1 MVFTSGVGWSAVT
14 GRRPAGTARR
24 RATGRAQ
31 TRMFIQQSALH
42 LAEGNSRR
50 VLLLLRERRGHVLPE
65 PAEMLAD
72 DPADLFVARCP
83 VPGVRGLAAGRGRH
97 ARQRRHPECLFLIS
111 KQPGPGSQIVKEQV
125 EHPVE
130 GVRPGNPP
138 VGLLHVQNHV
148 NDLAEHLAEGG
159 QPDRRARAGSPDRR
173 AGAGSRR
180 HRCEPAA
187 PAPARPGYWITPSHP
202 RDLPALTSGSSHP
215 ASPDETAQ

>member
-159 QPDRRARAGSPDRR
+159 SRIAAPGRARRIVAPGRAHAGTDASRR
-173 AGAGSRR
+173 PPHPQGPATGSR
-180 HRCEPAA
+180 HRT
-187 PAPARPGYWITPSHP
+187 RG
-202 RDLPALTSGSSHP
+202 TSLL
-215 ASPDETAQ
+215 